1 METKT
6 LFYLVEILLTILYD
20 HASYFFFFIID
31 LYILIP
37 SIITQVLNPIA
48 EIVIP
53 TRIPNKEEKAEMEID
68 PVIVEILVSQ

>member
-20 HASYFFFFIID
+20 HASYFFFFIIE

-37 SIITQVLNPIA
+37 SIITQIFNPVA

-53 TRIPNKEEKAEMEID
+53 IGIPNKEMETN
-68 PVIVEILVSQ
+68 PVIVEISVSQWSV

>member
-20 HASYFFFFIID
+20 HASYFFFFIIE

-37 SIITQVLNPIA
+37 SIITQIFNPVA

-53 TRIPNKEEKAEMEID
+53 IGIPNKEMETN
-68 PVIVEILVSQ
+68 PVIVEISVSQWSI

>member
-20 HASYFFFFIID
+20 HASYFFFFIIE

-37 SIITQVLNPIA
+37 LIITQIFNPVA

-53 TRIPNKEEKAEMEID
+53 IGIPNKEMETN
-68 PVIVEILVSQ
+68 PVIVEISVSQWSI

>member
-6 LFYLVEILLTILYD
+6 LFYLVEILLLILYD
-20 HASYFFFFIID
+20 HASYFFFFIIE

-37 SIITQVLNPIA
+37 SIITQIFNPVA

-53 TRIPNKEEKAEMEID
+53 IGIPNKEMETN
-68 PVIVEILVSQ
+68 PVIVEISVSQWSI

>member
-20 HASYFFFFIID
+20 HASYFFFFIIE

-37 SIITQVLNPIA
+37 SIITQIFNPVA

-53 TRIPNKEEKAEMEID
+53 IGIPNEEMETN
-68 PVIVEILVSQ
+68 PVIVEISVSQWSI